1 MNLYKQIYDTNI
13 NLLKRVDNDKIKIK
27 YLSEDV
33 LLVSLGVP
41 LRYSDSI
48 EIGDGLLVIHYN
60 PNNYKITGFTVP
72 YVKEFI
78 KTSLAMKTAVDLAK
92 QKREKLIEEE
102 KIKPQTVASAGMYGL
117 SCAI

>member
-1 MNLYKQIYDTNI
+1 MNIYKQIYDTNI
-13 NLLKRVDNDKIKIK
+13 NLLKRVDKDKIKIK

-33 LLVSLGVP
+33 LLVSLGV
-41 LRYSDSI
+41 LNRYSDSI

-60 PNNYKITGFTVP
+60 PKNYKITGFTVP

-78 KTSLAMKTAVDLAK
+78 ETNLIMRTAIEQEK
-92 QKREKLIEEE
+92 QKKEQPT
-102 KIKPQTVASAGMYGL
+102 PQTVASAGMYGL